1 MLLLPCLVGM
11 NILVWGSDYVIQD
24 RAKKEQALN
33 TRRVWASKTFSDKG
47 VYFPWEM
54 WSSSLHCLARTNI
67 LRSTP
72 YPSSNTKKI
81 PAHSVSLIF
90 FLYFLSFF
98 FFFSMGKQQP
108 CAFYSIQKIKEQNI
122 LMSCLGTCQ
131 HFRGDRASR
140 CGVECSP
147 CGITLGAVIL
157 YFHCDS
163 LWDKAIFTE
172 VFEILTI
179 RVGQNRNWLVWET
192 LSASLQHYCLHF
204 QCD

>member
-72 YPSSNTKKI
+72 YPSSNAKKI

-98 FFFSMGKQQP
+98 FFHGKTTALRFLFYTENKGTEHTHVLPGNVPALQEWQSVQVQGWVFSMWHYFG
-108 CAFYSIQKIKEQNI
+108 
-122 LMSCLGTCQ
+122 SCHSL
-131 HFRGDRASR
+131 
-140 CGVECSP
+140 
-147 CGITLGAVIL
+147 L
-157 YFHCDS
+157 S
-163 LWDKAIFTE
+163 LW
-172 VFEILTI
+172 
-179 RVGQNRNWLVWET
+179 
-192 LSASLQHYCLHF
+192 
-204 QCD
+204 